1 MSRPPVQAIPVA
13 DLRILFNTE
22 VLPKI
27 RRGELMEI
35 IKDDGPPHPR
45 YREPIGTRSQM
56 VEFWATIDG
65 RLMKLA
71 LVHRFLRSDG
81 TIGASGQMDPKL
93 VFHEGVV
100 YKIPRKSR

>member
-1 MSRPPVQAIPVA
+1 
-13 DLRILFNTE
+13 
-22 VLPKI
+22 
-27 RRGELMEI
+27 
-35 IKDDGPPHPR
+35 
-45 YREPIGTRSQM
+45 M